1 MDTYFLL
8 IPKSSICLF
17 INSFSSPFVILST
30 DFSILSFF
38 PKYFLDFFSLRY
50 QAAICSFS
58 LQLKQMSCFL
68 IALISIKLKSLTSKS
83 YSLVLWVS
91 FYFILNANSDDL
103 IVCLLK
109 ISSAICFALS
119 NSTALRCYSFKVKL
133 LFISPI
139 STSLQARPVF
149 NSFLN
154 ISTRIISLYS
164 VKFFQ
169 VQKSSVTIDAL

>member
-103 IVCLLK
+103 IVCLKNIFCYLFCSLK
-109 ISSAICFALS
+109 LNCFEM
-119 NSTALRCYSFKVKL
+119 L
-133 LFISPI
+133 LF
-139 STSLQARPVF
+139 
-149 NSFLN
+149 
-154 ISTRIISLYS
+154 
-164 VKFFQ
+164 
-169 VQKSSVTIDAL
+169 